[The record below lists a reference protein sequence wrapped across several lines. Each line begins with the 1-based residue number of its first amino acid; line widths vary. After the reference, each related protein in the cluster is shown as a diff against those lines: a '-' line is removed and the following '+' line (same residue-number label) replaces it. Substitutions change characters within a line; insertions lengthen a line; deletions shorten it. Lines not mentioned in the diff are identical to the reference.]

1 LNLRQPKAL
10 TGRFALLCGV
20 IVAIAG
26 AMLYFGGR
34 ETSVA
39 DLRVMAERNN
49 VALTRAFA
57 NAIRPNYAEFFAEA
71 SRMNADDIRKHTTTA
86 QLRADTIAKM
96 QGLAVLKVKIYD
108 LKGKTIFSTQASQI
122 GEDKSRNAGFV
133 SARSGHVVSELSHR
147 DTFSAFEQEIVDRDV
162 LSSYIPVLTPSGEV
176 EGVFEVYYDLTELLA
191 RISRSSRNQ
200 FLVVGATLSFLYVL
214 LLWVIFQ
221 RDRDVAARH
230 RENLALAAE
239 AAAASEQSRLKSEF
253 LANMSHE
260 LRTPLNAI
268 LGFSDTMRQGIF
280 GPIGSD
286 KYRSYLDDIWNSGR
300 HLLDIVDD
308 VLDMSK
314 IESGNVQIEETEFA
328 LKDMVRQSASMI
340 EPLASTKRLA
350 LELDLPAD
358 DILLRGDERRIS
370 QMLLNILS
378 NAVKFSPDGAKVEF
392 FARVGPVGE
401 LRFEIRDQGPGIA
414 AEDIETVMKPFGQ
427 VAGSFARDHGGTG
440 LGLPIAKSFAE
451 LHGGFLQLDSAP
463 GRGTAVTIV
472 LPAARTVR
480 PQPRIIR
487 ASAA

>member
-1 LNLRQPKAL
+1 MNLRQPRAL
-10 TGRFALLCGV
+10 TGRFALVCGV

-26 AMLYFGGR
+26 VMLYFGGR

-39 DLRVMAERNN
+39 DLRAMAERNN

-57 NAIRPNYAEFFAEA
+57 NAIRPNYAEFFAET
-71 SRMNADDIRKHTTTA
+71 SRMDAETIRKHPTTFR
-86 QLRADTIAKM
+86 LREDTIAKM
-96 QGLAVLKVKIYD
+96 HGLAVLKVKIYD
-108 LKGKTIFSTQASQI
+108 LRGKTIFSTQASQI
-122 GEDKSRNAGFV
+122 GEDKSSNAGFV
-133 SARSGHVVSELSHR
+133 SARNGHVVSELSHR

-162 LSSYIPVLTPSGEV
+162 LSSYIPVLSPSGEV

-200 FLVVGATLSFLYVL
+200 FLVVGATLSFLYVV

-239 AAAASEQSRLKSEF
+239 ASAASEQSRLKSEF

-300 HLLDIVDD
+300 HLLGIVDD
-308 VLDMSK
+308 VLDMSR
-314 IESGNVQIEETEFA
+314 IETGNVQIEETEFSVN
-328 LKDMVRQSASMI
+328 DVVRQSVAMLQ
-340 EPLASTKRLA
+340 PLTAKKRLTI
-350 LELDLPAD
+350 DMRLPKD
-358 DILLRGDERRIS
+358 DIRMRGDERRIS

-378 NAVKFSPDGAKVEF
+378 NAAKFSPEDTSVELS
-392 FARVGPVGE
+392 AELGPVGE
-401 LRFEIRDQGPGIA
+401 IRLLVRDQGPGIA
-414 AEDIETVMKPFGQ
+414 ADDIETVLKPFGQ